1 MNTKALA
8 SWKSYEALEEC
19 IRRDTPEVA
28 KALHQSLSLVSKW
41 KEQPATDEDF
51 QQSGARNPLDR
62 IETIISAVE
71 RIDPERAHVPIK
83 WLCARFGF
91 MPPVKMPEGVK
102 GDKDIF
108 QAILAWNKEF
118 GETCIKVSK
127 SMEDGRITRDE
138 FQGISKEFRESFAA
152 GLRLLQVLEGKVR

>member
-1 MNTKALA
+1 MKD
-8 SWKSYEALEEC
+8 WKSFEALEET
-19 IRRDTPEVA
+19 IRRDTVEVA

-62 IETIISAVE
+62 IETIINTIK

-102 GDKDIF
+102 GDKDILK
-108 QAILAWNKEF
+108 AILAWNEEF
-118 GETCIKVSK
+118 GETCVEISAAMK
-127 SMEDGRITRDE
+127 DGKITPGEVKKID
-138 FQGISKEFRESFAA
+138 KELRESFTA
-152 GLRLLQVLEGKVR
+152 GLKLLQALEGKVR